1 MAESEAT
8 PSNSVPVDRL
18 QCPKCGSVMWLVRIE
33 PRPSAARSAI
43 FQKTALRNLSKPF
56 SAIKIICLRRTR
68 SRMIQLLPNQR
79 STSE

>member
-33 PRPSAARSAI
+33 PKGQGINKQTFGCPVCDI
-43 FQKTALRNLSKPF
+43 SKNGVT
-56 SAIKIICLRRTR
+56 K
-68 SRMIQLLPNQR
+68 
-79 STSE
+79 SE